1 VRKRAW
7 RAAATLIV
15 IARQSHKAPQVQT
28 KINSSHA
35 ISSNI
40 DADYLLLML
49 QRHSRSSFMP
59 SAYVFPGGVIDKA
72 DYSEQW
78 MQIYKGF
85 GYTERELSSFSNI
98 AGPRPELFEDY
109 SGIAISPEVAFRIC
123 AIREAFEECGLML
136 FRSIF
141 DKNVVLRMSYEE
153 VSAWRQKVHENASAF
168 LEFCRK
174 HKLFPDIWS
183 LREWSNWLTPSSFG
197 SKRFDTMFYIC
208 AMDCLP
214 YIKHDEKEMSHA
226 VWSTPKQLVTDHIH
240 GNVRLAPPQL
250 YEMSRLLR
258 FQKFEEISKF
268 SVSREVKG
276 SKRLLP
282 VRIKLSD
289 GIVSLLPGDDK
300 YEPIIELANTR
311 EKDESSLYEVEDN
324 QVNLEEFRQDVKNF
338 NRIEIVSRRKFRIL
352 CNQEL
357 CGHYCS
363 NFTNEDY
370 VEKIVHLPNL

>member
-1 VRKRAW
+1 MRKRAW

-168 LEFCRK
+168 LEFCR
-174 HKLFPDIWS
+174 H
-183 LREWSNWLTPSSFG
+183 
-197 SKRFDTMFYIC
+197 
-208 AMDCLP
+208 
-214 YIKHDEKEMSHA
+214 
-226 VWSTPKQLVTDHIH
+226 LVTERM
-240 GNVRLAPPQL
+240 V
-250 YEMSRLLR
+250 
-258 FQKFEEISKF
+258 
-268 SVSREVKG
+268 
-276 SKRLLP
+276 
-282 VRIKLSD
+282 
-289 GIVSLLPGDDK
+289 
-300 YEPIIELANTR
+300 EL
-311 EKDESSLYEVEDN
+311 
-324 QVNLEEFRQDVKNF
+324 VN
-338 NRIEIVSRRKFRIL
+338 S
-352 CNQEL
+352 
-357 CGHYCS
+357 
-363 NFTNEDY
+363 
-370 VEKIVHLPNL
+370 